1 MAAPIGTINPSLD
14 ILTIAGH
21 VVTGY
26 ADDTKITIERD
37 NDIMNKLVG
46 VNGQYSLAQNLDKT
60 GTMTIR
66 LQETSPSNEFF
77 WAALTAM
84 NLGEVKGVFPFTSVR
99 NGAASSLKGG
109 VCWLQGQ
116 PSMDQG
122 SNVAV
127 YEWVFG
133 VDSAASGP
141 AGIVD
146 AIETAQDIA
155 GI

>member
-1 MAAPIGTINPSLD
+1 MALPLGTINPSLD

-46 VNGQYSLAQNLDKT
+46 VNGDYSLAQNLDST
-60 GTMTIR
+60 GTMTVR

-77 WAALTAM
+77 WTALTAM
-84 NLGEVKGVFPFTSVR
+84 NLGEVKGVFAYTCTR
-99 NGAASSLKGG
+99 NNAASSIKGG

-116 PSMDQG
+116 PSMDYG
-122 SNVAV
+122 SEVAV

-133 VDSAASGP
+133 VSSAASGP
-141 AGIVD
+141 AGTVD
-146 AIETAQDIA
+146 AIEKAKDVA
-155 GI
+155 GL